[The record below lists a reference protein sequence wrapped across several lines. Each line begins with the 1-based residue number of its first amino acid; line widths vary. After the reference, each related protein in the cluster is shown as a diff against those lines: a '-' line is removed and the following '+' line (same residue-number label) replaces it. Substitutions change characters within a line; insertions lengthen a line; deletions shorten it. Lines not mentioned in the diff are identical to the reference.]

1 MGKAFGF
8 LLFLI
13 AAAGATA
20 VRGADDGINDGVD
33 RTDPDFVTA
42 SLVIASGPSAA
53 DVDAA
58 ERRVHF
64 IT

>member
-42 SLVIASGPSAA
+42 SLVIAPAA